1 MKSCILVLSLAVA
14 VASFNVTQL
23 PTSSICSKLCP
34 GCDTVPCD
42 CNDSCWP
49 GNSLDTTPD
58 KTCACFAELGFC
70 AAGTKPVYT
79 PGKKCPSCWPKENQ
93 ACNCFASIGFCG
105 N

>member
-1 MKSCILVLSLAVA
+1 LRHKACDCF
-14 VASFNVTQL
+14 ASIGFCDPPPVL
-23 PTSSICSKLCP
+23 PTESQCSTICP
-34 GCDTVPCD
+34 GCDTVPCK
-42 CNDSCWP
+42 CPAKACWP
-49 GNSLDTTPD
+49 GKALNQTNDH
-58 KTCACFAELGFC
+58 TCECFAELGFC